1 MDFRIVLATKLLLKR
16 KGNFIAS
23 VTALVIGIMVILFN
37 SLIFNGVAEGILRD
51 LADYQFGH
59 VLVSKNEG
67 NFGNEALQII
77 DYVQTFSYVEAAAP
91 RLGSIAWMNS
101 TAGSTRNEVEKITI
115 VGVDPLRD
123 PKASALYSTVNEG
136 SFVTSRGQIVLGAS
150 VASDLKATVGT
161 RIDVKMVT
169 AAGED
174 AAGEFIVVGI
184 SESPGGLAFDESA
197 IMTIEDIREI
207 TERERE
213 TGQILIRLTDRGY
226 QDDLKSRLSQAYAE
240 ENLNIQTLEEA
251 GEETLAGIRS
261 GIAFINLVG
270 YFGLL
275 SASFAIVT
283 IMMLMVSSK
292 TKDIGIIKSLGG
304 KSTDVLVIFIMQGL
318 IIGSIAALSGFIV
331 GSIVGLYLQSIEFS
345 FGPGLVLEVIYDP
358 AFTLNSSLFAVVLG
372 TAAAVYPAFRASKLQ
387 PIDAMQ
393 HS

>member
-1 MDFRIVLATKLLLKR
+1 MDFRVVLATKLLLKR
-16 KGNFIAS
+16 KGNFVAS
-23 VTALVIGIMVILFN
+23 VTALVIGVMVILFN

-67 NFGNEALQII
+67 NFVNEDLQLIS
-77 DYVQTFSYVEAAAP
+77 YVQTFPYVEAAAP

-101 TAGSTRNEVEKITI
+101 TEGASLNEVDKIVI
-115 VGVDPLRD
+115 IGVDPLRD
-123 PKASALYSTVNEG
+123 PKASLLYSTIKEG
-136 SFVTSRGQIVLGAS
+136 SFVASRGQIVLGGN
-150 VASDLKATVGT
+150 VAMDLKATVGT
-161 RIDVKMVT
+161 RVDVKMVT
-169 AAGED
+169 ASGED
-174 AAGEFIVVGI
+174 AIRQFVVVGI
-184 SESPGGLAFDESA
+184 SKSPGGLAFDDSA
-197 IMTIEDIREI
+197 IMTVEDIREI
-207 TERERE
+207 TGRERE
-213 TGQILIRLTDRGY
+213 TDQVLIKLTDRSF
-226 QDDLKSRLSQAYAE
+226 QNDLKSRLSSAYAE

-292 TKDIGIIKSLGG
+292 TRDIGIIKSLGG
-304 KSTDVLVIFIMQGL
+304 KSTDILMIFILQGL
-318 IIGSIAALSGFIV
+318 MIGSIAALSGFIV

-358 AFTLNSSLFAVVLG
+358 VFTLNSSLFSIVLG
-372 TAAAVYPAFRASKLQ
+372 TGAAVYPALRASKLQ

>member
-1 MDFRIVLATKLLLKR
+1 MDFRLVLATKLLLKR

-23 VTALVIGIMVILFN
+23 VTALVIGVMVILFN

-67 NFGNEALQII
+67 NFVNEDLQLIS
-77 DYVQTFSYVEAAAP
+77 YVQTFSYVEAAAP

-101 TAGSTRNEVEKITI
+101 TEGASLNEVDKIVI
-115 VGVDPLRD
+115 IGVDPLRD
-123 PKASALYSTVNEG
+123 PKASLLYSTVNEG
-136 SFVTSRGQIVLGAS
+136 SFVASRGQLVLGS
-150 VASDLKATVGT
+150 NVASDLKATVGT
-161 RIDVKMVT
+161 RVDVKMVT
-169 AAGED
+169 ASGED
-174 AAGEFIVVGI
+174 AIRQFVVVGI
-184 SESPGGLAFDESA
+184 SKSPGGLAFDDSA
-197 IMTIEDIREI
+197 IMTVEDIREI
-207 TERERE
+207 TGRERE
-213 TGQILIRLTDRGY
+213 TDQILIKLTDRSF
-226 QDDLKSRLSQAYAE
+226 QNELKSRLSNAYAE

-304 KSTDVLVIFIMQGL
+304 KSTDILVIFILQGL

-345 FGPGLVLEVIYDP
+345 FGPGLVLEVVYNP
-358 AFTLNSSLFAVVLG
+358 VFTLNSSLFSVVLG
-372 TAAAVYPAFRASKLQ
+372 TGAAVYPALRASKLQ